1 MATNSSKL
9 RRNDPILQ
17 RKTPLLFAHRG
28 GAGEVPESTE
38 EAFRH
43 AVGHGTDV
51 LEVDIS
57 LTRDGEIVVWHGPG
71 LEKVR
76 GKKRRYGK
84 WDRIGEF
91 RW

>member
-17 RKTPLLFAHRG
+17 CKTPLLFAHRG

-43 AVGHGTDV
+43 MANVRLGLLAMERYDGACPLFAGLPDDPRLHTY
-51 LEVDIS
+51 LIHWS
-57 LTRDGEIVVWHGPG
+57 STRVSPSVS
-71 LEKVR
+71 
-76 GKKRRYGK
+76 
-84 WDRIGEF
+84 
-91 RW
+91 